1 MQFIRK
7 KRARFGIKLHEL
19 CTNNGITLDVL
30 VYCGKRMFADD
41 NLNSSMPSTERIP
54 FVLMEPFLDKGH
66 ILFNDNY

>member
-1 MQFIRK
+1 M
-7 KRARFGIKLHEL
+7 

-41 NLNSSMPSTERIP
+41 NLNSNMPSTERIP